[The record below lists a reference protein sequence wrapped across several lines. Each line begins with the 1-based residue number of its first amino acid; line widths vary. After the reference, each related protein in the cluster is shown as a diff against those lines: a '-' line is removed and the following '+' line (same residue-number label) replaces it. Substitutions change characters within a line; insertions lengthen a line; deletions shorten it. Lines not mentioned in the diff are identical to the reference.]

1 MCMKIERLFIKAFGG
16 LENLQLEFFPEMQIV
31 YGINEIE
38 KTIIKTFIKTMF
50 YGFRGMDHSLET
62 NPRKKYL
69 PRDGRVME
77 GYIVFSHQGL
87 SYRLEKQFADRKAQD
102 RTNLS
107 LKASGETIDLK
118 NPDQPG
124 QELFNISETEFLNTA
139 FMENVFIDNENL
151 QDLDRGNIG
160 YLAEIEQKISD
171 LKEDLKQSLK
181 QDQVHGSFNQEI
193 AELEKDLIELQNRE
207 TSLRLQN
214 EQHQKLKLADRFEKF
229 KKLEKSLEHSEQNAA
244 QGSTNVLRNK
254 SISAKELTEIANQ
267 RQQTVQALSEFEIR
281 ENLLVQRMQEQEKFR
296 EQAKKKVSTIVEER
310 SRLQYLKQK
319 TAERNPKTFK
329 KPGISYA
336 SFIPLVIAEI
346 FFLIGG
352 LVFRSNKPVISTIL
366 IVLAV
371 LLPFLMV
378 FVYYLLQRRYEN
390 QIRQYHERIRK
401 HEIRTIKIENGLQKL
416 EWEVNQVEDR
426 LQQLKLDQE
435 IAEEAV
441 EIAEKEYEKQ
451 LTELKYL
458 IRPFF
463 KELPTDDQLDL
474 AIQSLREQT
483 VDSIHNQEEIKRIK
497 QQMLDLQGDYSTAE
511 FYQAYQEAQEW
522 LIQQQAELRTFPE
535 FSESH
540 IFSQLEGI
548 QESRIVMLEKLA
560 ELRSELSQL
569 TKTQINTVELENE
582 LERLENILEKSENDY
597 DSLILSLH
605 MLEHSRASFETD
617 IRSQLNQKAADYL
630 SKMTGNQDKGL
641 KIDHDYHI
649 KLQSDSDFY
658 EQAFN
663 NVGLFDQ
670 INLAF
675 RLALTELLQDS
686 SGMIPLILDDPFSQL
701 DQNRIGLS
709 LKLLQ
714 SLSEEQNRQIILF
727 TNQPS
732 LLDLAN
738 QKTKIIKL

>member
-1 MCMKIERLFIKAFGG
+1 MKIERLFIKAFGG
-16 LENLQLEFFPEMQIV
+16 LENLELEFSPEMQII
-31 YGINEIE
+31 YGINESE
-38 KTIIKTFIKTMF
+38 KTIIQTFIKTMF
-50 YGFRGMDHSLET
+50 YGFRGMEDSLET
-62 NPRKKYL
+62 NTRKKYL
-69 PRDGRVME
+69 PRDGQVME

-107 LKASGETIDLK
+107 LKTSGETIDLK
-118 NPDQPG
+118 NPEQPG
-124 QELFNISETEFLNTA
+124 QELFNLSETEFLNIA
-139 FMENVFIDNENL
+139 FMENVFLANENI
-151 QDLDRGNIG
+151 QDIDRGDVG
-160 YLAEIEQKISD
+160 YLTELELRISD

-181 QDQVHGSFNQEI
+181 QDQVIGSLNQEI
-193 AELEKDLIELQNRE
+193 DGLEKDLIELQNRE

-229 KKLEKSLEHSEQNAA
+229 KKLEKSLEHYEHNSA
-244 QGSTNVLRNK
+244 QDSANVLRNK

-281 ENLLVQRMQEQEKFR
+281 ENLLIQRMQEQEKFR

-336 SFIPLVIAEI
+336 SFIPLIIAEI

-352 LVFRSNKPVISTIL
+352 LVFRSNKPAISTIL

-483 VDSIHNQEEIKRIK
+483 VDSIHNQEQIKRIK
-497 QQMLDLQGDYSTAE
+497 EQMLDLQGDYSTAE

-540 IFSQLEGI
+540 ILSQLEGI
-548 QESRIVMLEKLA
+548 QESRIVMHEKLA
-560 ELRSELSQL
+560 ELKSELSHL
-569 TKTQINTVELENE
+569 TKTQINTVELETE
-582 LERLENILEKSENDY
+582 LEKLENILEKSENNHY
-597 DSLILSLH
+597 SLRRSLH
-605 MLEHSRASFETD
+605 NLEHNRTSFDTN

-658 EQAFN
+658 EQTFN
-663 NVGLFDQ
+663 NAGLYDQ

-675 RLALTELLQDS
+675 RLALTELLQDP
-686 SGMIPLILDDPFSQL
+686 SGMIPLILEDPFTQL

-709 LKLLQ
+709 LKLMQ
-714 SLSEEQNRQIILF
+714 SLSKEQNRQIILL
-727 TNQPS
+727 TGQPS

-738 QKTKIIKL
+738 QKIKTIKL